1 MLASHRFACAGSLRS
16 SPKYWRQS
24 ARRPERGQ
32 KSPPNRSLRNPK
44 RAPAGTRCLLLYGS
58 LDANEARSRDPSELA
73 WNCMG
78 FRLRLAHNSRTAND
92 RGHPRSQFE
101 PRPEMHPR
109 HDGLAP
115 RPAKRPT
122 SQLRGTRSEEQNCRA
137 VTTRC
142 DDGATPRVCQVLPQS
157 QPEPPNLCGG

>member
-1 MLASHRFACAGSLRS
+1 MLASHRPACAGSLRS
-16 SPKYWRQS
+16 SPMHWRQS
-24 ARRPERGQ
+24 ARPPDCGQ
-32 KSPPNRSLRNPK
+32 KSPPNRSPCSPK
-44 RAPAGTRCLLLYGS
+44 RAPAGIRSLLLCGS
-58 LDANEARSRDPSELA
+58 LDASEARSKDPSELA

-78 FRLRLAHNSRTAND
+78 FRLRLPHNSRTAND

-101 PRPEMHPR
+101 LRPEMHPR

-115 RPAKRPT
+115 RLAKGPT

-137 VTTRC
+137 ATTRC
-142 DDGATPRVCQVLPQS
+142 DDGATPQVCQVLPQS